1 MGFVGQYILAL
12 LVVALMLFGL
22 YTVVRALGRGRLV
35 TSTDRRLVTVIESTF
50 LAQNTTLHVVKI
62 GERYY
67 LIGGGSGHV
76 NTLAEVPA
84 EQVEPWLREQRDL
97 FAQHT
102 QSITGFT
109 QSVTGFLKAL
119 RKPQQ

>member
-1 MGFVGQYILAL
+1 MGFIANYILAL

-35 TSTDRRLVTVIESTF
+35 ASTDRRLVTVIESTV
-50 LAQNTTLHVVKI
+50 LAQNTTLHVVKA
-62 GERYY
+62 GDRYY

-76 NTLAEVPA
+76 STLAEVPA
-84 EQVEPWLREQRDL
+84 EQVDPWLQEQRNL
-97 FAQHT
+97 FGQQT
-102 QSITGFT
+102 QSIA
-109 QSVTGFLKAL
+109 GFLRQL

>member
-1 MGFVGQYILAL
+1 
-12 LVVALMLFGL
+12 MLFGL

-35 TSTDRRLVTVIESTF
+35 TSTDRRLVTVVESTF
-50 LAQNTTLHVVKI
+50 LAQNTTLHVVKV
-62 GERYY
+62 GERFY

-84 EQVEPWLREQRDL
+84 DQIEPWLREQRTL
-97 FAQHT
+97 FAQQT
-102 QSITGFT
+102 QSITGFLR
-109 QSVTGFLKAL
+109 QL

>member
-1 MGFVGQYILAL
+1 MHFIAQYVLAL

-35 TSTDRRLVTVIESTF
+35 ASSDRRLVTVVESTF
-50 LAQNTTLHVVKI
+50 IAQNTALHVVKA

-84 EQVEPWLREQRDL
+84 EQVEPWMREQRTL
-97 FAQHT
+97 FAAQT
-102 QSITGFT
+102 QSITGF
-109 QSVTGFLKAL
+109 LKHL
-119 RKPQQ
+119 RKPQS

>member
-1 MGFVGQYILAL
+1 MAFAGQYILAL

-35 TSTDRRLVTVIESTF
+35 ASTDRRLVTVVESTF
-50 LAQNTTLHVVKI
+50 LAQNTALHVVKV
-62 GERYY
+62 GERFY

-84 EQVEPWLREQRDL
+84 EQVEPWLRDQRTL
-97 FAQHT
+97 FAQQT
-102 QSITGFT
+102 QSL
-109 QSVTGFLKAL
+109 TGFLRQL

>member
-1 MGFVGQYILAL
+1 MGFIGQYILAL

-35 TSTDRRLVTVIESTF
+35 TSSDKRLVTVVESTF
-50 LAQNTTLHVVKI
+50 LAQNTTLHVVKV

-67 LIGGGSGHV
+67 LLGGGSGHV
-76 NTLAEVPA
+76 STLAEVPS
-84 EQVEPWLREQRDL
+84 EQVEPWLREQRNIFD
-97 FAQHT
+97 AQT
-102 QSITGFT
+102 QTI
-109 QSVTGFLKAL
+109 TGFLKQL

>member
-1 MGFVGQYILAL
+1 MSFIGQYILAL

-35 TSTDRRLVTVIESTF
+35 TSTDKRLVTVVESTF
-50 LAQNTTLHVVKI
+50 LAQNTTLHVVKV

-67 LIGGGSGHV
+67 LLGGGSGHV
-76 NTLAEVPA
+76 ANLAEVPGD
-84 EQVEPWLREQRDL
+84 QVDPWLREQRNL
-97 FAQHT
+97 FDAQT
-102 QSITGFT
+102 QTI
-109 QSVTGFLKAL
+109 TGFLKQL